1 MAKLSRTWVPTDVRP
16 VQSGAASERTYR
28 LLMTHAMRLVS
39 QERTPSVA
47 ELAVAAGV
55 SRATAYRYFPSRSKL
70 VSAVVGEGLRPV
82 RQFEPESSDGAARV
96 RELFEKTF
104 PLFIQFEPHMR
115 AALQLS
121 LEHHALERSG
131 LIDEEPFRRGHRRD
145 ILGRVAGPLRK
156 LIGKPGY
163 ERLVKAL
170 SLVYGIEPYVILKDI
185 WGCSDKEVESLARWV
200 VDALLAAAQKNAP
213 GDPAAARARPDRTM
227 AKPDKTMAKARLETR
242 KSTSPAS
249 SATIASS
256 KIRRNAANL

>member
-1 MAKLSRTWVPTDVRP
+1 MAKLSRTWVPTDDRP

-28 LLMTHAMRLVS
+28 MLMTHAMRLVS
-39 QERTPSVA
+39 QERIPSVA

-82 RQFEPESSDGAARV
+82 RQFEPISSDGAARV

-156 LIGKPGY
+156 VIGKPGHD
-163 ERLVKAL
+163 RLVKAL

-185 WGCSDKEVESLARWV
+185 WGCNNKEVESLARWV
-200 VDALLAAAQKNAP
+200 VDALLAAAQNDTS
-213 GDPAAARARPDRTM
+213 G
-227 AKPDKTMAKARLETR
+227 KPDGATAEPEKTMARPGLQSG
-242 KSTSPAS
+242 KSG
-249 SATIASS
+249 SAGPSAAVVSS
-256 KIRRNAANL
+256 KSRRNATIR